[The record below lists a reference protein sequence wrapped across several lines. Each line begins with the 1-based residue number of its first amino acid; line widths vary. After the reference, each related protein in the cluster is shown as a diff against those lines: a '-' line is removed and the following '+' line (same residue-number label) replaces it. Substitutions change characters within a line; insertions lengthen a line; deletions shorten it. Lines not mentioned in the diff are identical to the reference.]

1 MATLSKQG
9 HELARFEYLTYRLS
23 YRSNGVVLKNTGTG
37 WKIFQRCTE
46 SEIQSVI
53 NTETKALENA
63 LPEWK
68 AFRELWVSAVRL
80 ELRGRFLNAF
90 KKYGHDAEE
99 LAAVIAEQSG
109 YMPDVSPEKLAE
121 LVTAWKSWLTAR
133 ESLIFA
139 VVVRGNHIVAMV
151 RGPADFRA
159 NIARRELRIRTES
172 NEYPLDRRCITRPA
186 TQAEVDFFC
195 LTGNTIE
202 TPQTTYATSSDSRR
216 RV

>member
-23 YRSNGVVLKNTGTG
+23 YRSNGVVLKNVGTG
-37 WKIFQRCTE
+37 WKIFYKLTDSEMKSAIAGE
-46 SEIQSVI
+46 SHE
-53 NTETKALENA
+53 LENA

-68 AFRELWVSAVRL
+68 AFRELWLSAVRL

-109 YMPDVSPEKLAE
+109 YMPDVSPAKLAE

-133 ESLIFA
+133 ESLTFA
-139 VVVRGNHIVAMV
+139 VLVRGNHLVAMV
-151 RGPADFRA
+151 RGPAEFRA
-159 NIARRELRIRTES
+159 NIARRELRIRKDS
-172 NEYPLDRRCITRPA
+172 REYPLDLRCTTRPA
-186 TQAEVDFFC
+186 TQAELDVFC
-195 LTGNTIE
+195 LAGNTIE
-202 TPQTTYATSSDSRR
+202 TPENTRATPHDSRR
-216 RV
+216 V